1 MNRRYFLSSS
11 IALGAFAGLTKLPVA
26 AMLWQNPNGAKDA
39 RGNDL
44 KSNGSNSQSS
54 PRPNP
59 LPEGE
64 GASGNDPTA
73 SGDGSKSKGIKKV
86 IKTDAEWKQLLTP
99 DQYNVMR
106 QKGTEAPYSSP
117 LNDIHEKGIFEC
129 AACELPLFSWVQ
141 KFDSGTGWPS
151 FWAPIKRENV
161 REEVDKSLGMTRT
174 EVLCARCDAHSGHV
188 FDDGPKPTGLRYC
201 MNGVALKF
209 VKKA

>member
-11 IALGAFAGLTKLPVA
+11 LVLGAFAALSRLPA
-26 AMLWQNPNGAKDA
+26 AGAIARADHTNDA
-39 RGNDL
+39 
-44 KSNGSNSQSS
+44 Q
-54 PRPNP
+54 
-59 LPEGE
+59 
-64 GASGNDPTA
+64 
-73 SGDGSKSKGIKKV
+73 GDKAEAAGIKKV
-86 IKTDAEWKQLLTP
+86 VKTDAEWKQLLTP
-99 DQYNVMR
+99 DQYNIMR

-117 LNDIHEKGIFEC
+117 LNDMHEKGTFEC
-129 AACELPLFSWVQ
+129 AACELPLFSSAT

-151 FWAPIKRENV
+151 FWAPIKKENV
-161 REEVDKSLGMTRT
+161 REEIDNSLGMTRT